1 MTQSVGWI
9 KLHRNLRYKFSNDR
23 KLNFELWNLYVFL
36 IEQAPWEDT
45 LELKKGHLRMSAV
58 DIQSDWF
65 PNMYTRK
72 IIRLLN
78 RLNDGGYINLSRYS
92 KSKNDGYIIQICN
105 YDSIFSEN
113 GEKMCPTSVRRVSD
127 ECPSDKTDINL
138 ISLENNDDKNSSC
151 LSSVRR
157 VSDECPTTGCSYYIE
172 ERKKKREGRMNT
184 IIDEQDAHRHISDDI
199 ILDDLSEEKPKRP
212 KKKKDVSP
220 SKSEPVINAY
230 KEAYFERY
238 TVYPLIDV
246 VVRSQACKI
255 VDRVGAD
262 NAPKLVTFYLSH
274 DDQFYLKKAHT
285 LGICLS
291 DCEKLNTEMLKDGY
305 INKEYLDRF
314 EKKKTGKFRI

>member
-1 MTQSVGWI
+1 
-9 KLHRNLRYKFSNDR
+9 
-23 KLNFELWNLYVFL
+23 
-36 IEQAPWEDT
+36 
-45 LELKKGHLRMSAV
+45 
-58 DIQSDWF
+58 
-65 PNMYTRK
+65 
-72 IIRLLN
+72 
-78 RLNDGGYINLSRYS
+78 
-92 KSKNDGYIIQICN
+92 
-105 YDSIFSEN
+105 
-113 GEKMCPTSVRRVSD
+113 VSD
-127 ECPSDKTDINL
+127 ECPS
-138 ISLENNDDKNSSC
+138 EH
-151 LSSVRR
+151 
-157 VSDECPTTGCSYYIE
+157 CSYYIE
-172 ERKKKREGRMNT
+172 ERKKKREGRMNR

-255 VDRVGAD
+255 VDRVGAY

-274 DDQFYLKKAHT
+274 DDQYYLKKAHT